1 MLLFHFMKEENEVQR
16 GEGTKWRTPQ
26 DLNAESGFSVH
37 AHRGFD
43 PASIQAVHF
52 KHFKQNKMIDL
63 VLQHHS
69 FGVAAKWSFPLVGEV
84 GPQIYQIPLGSCGSP
99 VWCQALG
106 S

>member
-52 KHFKQNKMIDL
+52 KHFKQNKMITS
-63 VLQHHS
+63 LQS
-69 FGVAAKWSFPLVGEV
+69 FMEK
-84 GPQIYQIPLGSCGSP
+84 
-99 VWCQALG
+99 
-106 S
+106 